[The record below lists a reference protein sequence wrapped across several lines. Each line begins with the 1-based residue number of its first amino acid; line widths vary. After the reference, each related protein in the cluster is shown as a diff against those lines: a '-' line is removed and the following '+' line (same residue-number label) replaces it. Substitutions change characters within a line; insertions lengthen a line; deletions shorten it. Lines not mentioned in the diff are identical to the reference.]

1 MKASEISMRERATRI
16 ALLLFPT
23 TVLLLLLVPAA
34 SAQVVTN
41 GSFETVQIG
50 SPFLSRNA
58 ADIPG
63 WVHSGSPGDALLWT
77 VGYSDGGG
85 SVTTAGQGN
94 QFVTMGGGSGVAGS
108 ADWSTTITGLTPG
121 SSYVLSFMTSTETS
135 SLPQTMTVSFTA
147 GSSSAA
153 QAFTPSLSSVNY
165 WRTWI
170 TEHYVFVA
178 TASSATVDFSVTNQA
193 QDMGLDNVSVA
204 PAGGDQCAGALPVGN
219 ATGCGALVTF
229 TTDTSG
235 NLVATVTTP
244 VNGNPYDGVEDTLV
258 GIQNNSG
265 ATLNSIDLSSS
276 TTPVFGFD
284 GDGICQFSGGT
295 LGVLSRDCFA
305 NGTTGYEGP
314 NNTFT
319 NISSGFTTGTV
330 NFTTPIGPNGTA
342 WFALEGQPSS
352 VSSVSA
358 SSFTTPPQP
367 ITQGVTNNVTFTD
380 GTKINQNAVIPSDAN
395 LNGAASM
402 AVKFTEVAPGKF
414 DTTRLPATAPNT
426 WSGGTAVPDGTTCL
440 PVPSANNNCVVIE
453 EVCFSDPAGK
463 ISMPCNLIAGTSGL
477 IDLKSVYTATSL
489 PPNPGYFI
497 ASDNQNDWADI
508 TNLVLDCCTIG
519 GGTRGVNTDYFIG
532 DKPPVITITTPAS
545 GTAYT
550 LNQAVT
556 ANYTCID
563 PPQSPPSPLPS
574 CTGANPGPVLN
585 GSKIDTASLGSKT
598 FTVSSTDAIGT
609 SGTKSANYSV
619 LYSMGPC
626 LGDAGHQILQPINQ
640 DGTSVWKQGRT
651 IPVKFRVCDAN
662 GASIGTAGVITS
674 FTLSQIIS
682 GTIANVDET
691 VDATIADSGFRFD
704 PTAQQW
710 VFNLSTNGQSAGF
723 TYVYQIN
730 LNDGTAITFRYGLR

>member
-1 MKASEISMRERATRI
+1 MVSPA
-16 ALLLFPT
+16 
-23 TVLLLLLVPAA
+23 VGQNLV
-34 SAQVVTN
+34 VN
-41 GSFETVQIG
+41 GSFEADPCTG
-50 SPFLSRNA
+50 SGAGYKLGLAGNA
-58 ADIPG
+58 VTGWNIP
-63 WVHSGSPGDALLWT
+63 A
-77 VGYSDGGG
+77 SDG
-85 SVTTAGQGN
+85 TYPWCLQNANFFNAGPTPYGN
-94 QFVTMGGGSGVAGS
+94 QWLVLGEVGSGVAY
-108 ADWSTTITGLTPG
+108 TIQQTLTGLTPG
-121 SSYVLSFMTSTETS
+121 SMYKLSFAIASEQGCCSVAEVSFPSGSSTTAQTFTAPASGNYWTAWATET
-135 SLPQTMTVSFTA
+135 MNFTA
-147 GSSSAA
+147 TS
-153 QAFTPSLSSVNY
+153 N
-165 WRTWI
+165 
-170 TEHYVFVA
+170 
-178 TASSATVDFSVTNQA
+178 SVTLQFKNLVSA
-193 QDMGLDNVSVA
+193 QPATLPNGYDLGLDNVSVA

-244 VNGNPYDGVEDTLV
+244 VNGNPYDGAEDTLV

-319 NISSGFTTGTV
+319 NINSGFTTGTV

-440 PVPSANNNCVVIE
+440 PIPSANNNCVVIE
-453 EVCFSDPAGK
+453 EVCFSDAAGK
-463 ISMPCNLIAGTSGL
+463 ISIPCNLIAGTSGL
-477 IDLKSVYTATSL
+477 IDLKSVYTATLL

-508 TNLVLDCCTIG
+508 TNLVLDCCTVG

-545 GTAYT
+545 GATYV
-550 LNQAVT
+550 LNLAVS

-619 LYSMGPC
+619 LYSTGQC